1 MFDKTIFPI
10 LDLSE
15 KIIHMPD
22 LKSIPDD
29 VKWHL
34 AADCA
39 ARFPALYDVA
49 FRKVLGKKY
58 DEIEREIWIE
68 LASRALT
75 IIKDLGL
82 PEKNAHDLAE
92 SIRTVMIILFGPD
105 YKSETIDL
113 SDDGAVILIRRCP
126 FLDTGYESGAMGEH
140 TFLRC
145 LALTLTS
152 IPALN
157 NKYSARYVRSMC
169 TGDRQCEIKVSSE
182 KKPEPVESGN
192 KKKS

>member
-1 MFDKTIFPI
+1 
-10 LDLSE
+10 
-15 KIIHMPD
+15 MPD
-22 LKSIPDD
+22 LKSIPAD
-29 VKWHL
+29 VKWRL

-39 ARFPALYDVA
+39 ARVPALYDVA
-49 FRKVLGKKY
+49 FRKVLGENY

-75 IIKDLGL
+75 VVKDLGL

-92 SIRTVMIILFGPD
+92 SVRTVMIILFGPD
-105 YKSETIDL
+105 YKSETIDV
-113 SDDGAVILIRRCP
+113 SDDETVILIRRCP
-126 FLDTGYESGAMGEH
+126 FIDTGYESGTTGEH

-145 LALTLTS
+145 MALTLTMV
-152 IPALN
+152 PALN

-182 KKPEPVESGN
+182 KKLEPVESGN